1 MVPLYWLFT
10 YILIC
15 PLEPVFVQNI
25 ACVAV
30 DDVERVLLVDDVEL
44 VLLVDDV
51 ELVLLVDDVE
61 LVLLVDDVDPL
72 DAPP

>member
-15 PLEPVFVQNI
+15 PLDPVFVQNI

-30 DDVERVLLVDDVEL
+30 DDVELVLLVDEVEL

-51 ELVLLVDDVE
+51 ELVLLVED
-61 LVLLVDDVDPL
+61 VLLVDDVDPL